1 MDGQTIKKSSKIA
14 AFLAVILAILLAKW
28 ALKHYI
34 STNVSLSLALVSTI
48 VVFLIGFVVAF
59 VPLYLIVGVIITIIA
74 PTTTHQSGP
83 RIIPAPDAPESLL
96 ALKNYVVL
104 DTETTGVDRYS
115 DQMVEIAILT
125 VSNGKVTDEYATLIH
140 PTIPIPAAATEV
152 NGITN
157 ADLASA
163 PHLAD
168 VVPEISR
175 RIDGQIIVGHNI
187 TFDLA
192 FVSRAL
198 ANLDG
203 IQDFMYIDTLSLAR
217 SYVPGKSHRLQALAS
232 RLRLQAGTAHRALGD
247 VYTTNELLQYCIKKA
262 TMSSSDFEKYD
273 KARKAHQKEV
283 RAAEFAW
290 SPLYDKNFVF
300 TGDFSDDR
308 DQLEDLL
315 ESVGA
320 NLREKVNTKTVY
332 LIVGDTSHL
341 PEWAIERKYSKAQ
354 ALIESGQ
361 HITIL
366 NEQQYKN
373 LINDT
378 VSLKQ

>member
-14 AFLAVILAILLAKW
+14 ALPAVILAILLAKW

-34 STNVSLSLALVSTI
+34 TTNVSLGLALISTI
-48 VVFLIGFVVAF
+48 VVFLIGFVVVF
-59 VPLYLIVGVIITIIA
+59 VPLYLIVGVIITIAA
-74 PTTTHQSGP
+74 PTATHQSGP
-83 RIIPAPDAPESLL
+83 RIIPAPDDPESLL

-125 VSNGKVTDEYATLIH
+125 VSNGKITDEYTTLIH
-140 PTIPIPAAATEV
+140 STISIPAAATEV

-163 PHLAD
+163 PRLAD
-168 VVPEISR
+168 VVPEIAR

-203 IQDFMYIDTLSLAR
+203 VQDFVYIDTLALAR
-217 SYVPGKSHRLQALAS
+217 NYIPGKSHRLQALAS
-232 RLRLQAGTAHRALGD
+232 RLRLQSGIAHRALGD
-247 VYTTNELLQYCIKKA
+247 AYTTNALLQYCIKKA
-262 TMSSSDFEKYD
+262 TLSSADFEKYD

-290 SPLYDKNFVF
+290 SPLYDKNFTF

-315 ESVGA
+315 EGVGA
-320 NLREKVNTKTVY
+320 NLREKVNTKTAY
-332 LIVGDTSHL
+332 LVVGDISHL
-341 PEWAIERKYSKAQ
+341 PEWAIERKYNKAQ

-378 VSLKQ
+378 VSIRQ

>member
-14 AFLAVILAILLAKW
+14 ALPAVILAILFAKW

-34 STNVSLSLALVSTI
+34 TTNVSLGLALISTI
-48 VVFLIGFVVAF
+48 VVFLIGFVVVF
-59 VPLYLIVGVIITIIA
+59 VLLYLIVGVIITIAA
-74 PTTTHQSGP
+74 PTATHQSGP
-83 RIIPAPDAPESLL
+83 RIIPAPDDPESLL

-125 VSNGKVTDEYATLIH
+125 VSNGKITDEYATLIH
-140 PTIPIPAAATEV
+140 STIPIPAAATEV

-163 PHLAD
+163 PRLAD
-168 VVPEISR
+168 VVPEIAR

-203 IQDFMYIDTLSLAR
+203 VQDFVYIDTLALAR
-217 SYVPGKSHRLQALAS
+217 NYIPGKSHRLQALAS
-232 RLRLQAGTAHRALGD
+232 RLRLQSGIAHRALGD
-247 VYTTNELLQYCIKKA
+247 AYTTNALLQYCIKKV
-262 TMSSSDFEKYD
+262 TLSSADFEKYD

-290 SPLYDKNFVF
+290 SPLYDKNFTF

-315 ESVGA
+315 TEVGA
-320 NLREKVNTKTVY
+320 NLREKVNTKTAY
-332 LIVGDTSHL
+332 LVVGDISHL
-341 PEWAIERKYSKAQ
+341 PEWALERKYNKAQ

-378 VSLKQ
+378 VSIRQ

>member
-14 AFLAVILAILLAKW
+14 ALPAVILAILLAKW

-34 STNVSLSLALVSTI
+34 TTNVSLGLALISTI
-48 VVFLIGFVVAF
+48 VVFLIGFVVVF
-59 VPLYLIVGVIITIIA
+59 VLLYLIVGVIITIAA
-74 PTTTHQSGP
+74 PTATHQSGP
-83 RIIPAPDAPESLL
+83 RIIPAPDDPESLL

-125 VSNGKVTDEYATLIH
+125 VSNGKITDEYATLIH
-140 PTIPIPAAATEV
+140 STIPIPAAATEV

-163 PHLAD
+163 PRLAD
-168 VVPEISR
+168 VVPEIAR

-203 IQDFMYIDTLSLAR
+203 VQDFVYIDTLALAR
-217 SYVPGKSHRLQALAS
+217 NYIPGKSHRLQALAS
-232 RLRLQAGTAHRALGD
+232 RLRLQSGTAHRALGD
-247 VYTTNELLQYCIKKA
+247 AYTTNALLQYCIKKA
-262 TMSSSDFEKYD
+262 TLSSADFEKYD

-290 SPLYDKNFVF
+290 SPLYDKNFAF

-315 ESVGA
+315 EGVGA
-320 NLREKVNTKTVY
+320 NLREKVNTKTAY
-332 LIVGDTSHL
+332 LVVGDTSHL
-341 PEWAIERKYSKAQ
+341 PEWAIERKYNKAQ
-354 ALIESGQ
+354 ALIKSGQ
-361 HITIL
+361 NITIL
-366 NEQQYKN
+366 NEQQYKS

>member
-14 AFLAVILAILLAKW
+14 ALPAVILAILFAKW

-34 STNVSLSLALVSTI
+34 TTNVSLGLALISTI
-48 VVFLIGFVVAF
+48 VVFLIGFVVVF
-59 VPLYLIVGVIITIIA
+59 VLLYLIVGVIITIAA
-74 PTTTHQSGP
+74 PTATHQSGP
-83 RIIPAPDAPESLL
+83 RIIPAPDDPESLL

-125 VSNGKVTDEYATLIH
+125 VSNGKITDEYATLIH
-140 PTIPIPAAATEV
+140 STIPIPAAATEV

-163 PHLAD
+163 PRLAD
-168 VVPEISR
+168 VVPEIAR

-203 IQDFMYIDTLSLAR
+203 VQDFVYIDTLALAR
-217 SYVPGKSHRLQALAS
+217 NYIPGKSHRLQALAS
-232 RLRLQAGTAHRALGD
+232 RLRLQSGIAHRALGD
-247 VYTTNELLQYCIKKA
+247 AYTTNALLQYCIKKE
-262 TMSSSDFEKYD
+262 TLSSADFEKYD

-290 SPLYDKNFVF
+290 SPLYDKNFTF

-315 ESVGA
+315 TEVGA
-320 NLREKVNTKTVY
+320 NLREKVNTKTAY
-332 LIVGDTSHL
+332 LVVGDISHL
-341 PEWAIERKYSKAQ
+341 PEWALERKYNKAQ

-378 VSLKQ
+378 VSIRQ

>member
-14 AFLAVILAILLAKW
+14 ALPAVILAILLAKW

-34 STNVSLSLALVSTI
+34 TTNVSLGLALISTI
-48 VVFLIGFVVAF
+48 VVFLIGFVVVF
-59 VPLYLIVGVIITIIA
+59 VLLYLIVGVIITIAA
-74 PTTTHQSGP
+74 PTATHQSGP
-83 RIIPAPDAPESLL
+83 RIIPASDDPESLL
-96 ALKNYVVL
+96 VLKNYVVL

-125 VSNGKVTDEYATLIH
+125 VSNGKITDEYATLIH
-140 PTIPIPAAATEV
+140 STISIPAAATKV

-163 PHLAD
+163 PRLAD
-168 VVPEISR
+168 VVPEIAR

-203 IQDFMYIDTLSLAR
+203 VQDFVYIDTLALAR
-217 SYVPGKSHRLQALAS
+217 NYIPGKSHRLQALAS
-232 RLRLQAGTAHRALGD
+232 RLRLQSGTAHRALGD
-247 VYTTNELLQYCIKKA
+247 VYTTNALLQYCIKKA
-262 TMSSSDFEKYD
+262 TLSSADFEKYD

-290 SPLYDKNFVF
+290 SPLYDKNFAF

-315 ESVGA
+315 EGVGA
-320 NLREKVNTKTVY
+320 NLREKVNTKTAY
-332 LIVGDTSHL
+332 LVVGDTSHL
-341 PEWAIERKYSKAQ
+341 PEWAIERKYNKAQ
-354 ALIESGQ
+354 ALIKSGQ
-361 HITIL
+361 NITIL
-366 NEQQYKN
+366 NEQQYKS